1 MSGVLDKIM
10 GVNEAAEKWG
20 FSPDHVKRLC
30 RDGDVSAVKIGKVWV
45 IEKNQEKPKRK
56 RK

>member
-1 MSGVLDKIM
+1 MGVLDKIM

-20 FSPDHVKRLC
+20 FSPDHVKKLC
-30 RDGDVSAVKIGKVWV
+30 RDGDVYAVKIGKTWV